1 MIEKLLQQR
10 LRRVR
15 EESRSN
21 VTIINSLLRHKA
33 NKNVKHAMLR
43 QSHNNAEDKM
53 KSNNVPTFN
62 NLLRQIILWT
72 IIEIHKFCL
81 ELRPSND

>member
-1 MIEKLLQQR
+1 MTEKLPQQR
-10 LRRVR
+10 LRRVH

-21 VTIINSLLRHKA
+21 VMIINSLLRHKA
-33 NKNVKHAMLR
+33 NKNVRHVMLR
-43 QSHNNAEDKM
+43 QSYNNAEDKM
-53 KSNNVPTFN
+53 KSNNVSTFN

-72 IIEIHKFCL
+72 CIEIHKFCL